1 MTSPDSKPPP
11 IEPLVEELM
20 YGCLEGEPETWADA
34 VERAGR
40 EHPALAAE
48 LGRRF
53 ASLVQAGMASDEG
66 LGVRLGEDFG
76 EFRLLSPLGGGAMGL
91 VYLAWWKP
99 RGKAVALKI
108 LRPGRQFQAE
118 ARRRF
123 EREMVL
129 ARGIRHEAICEV
141 FATGEHDHVP
151 YIAMRFVDGNSLAQH
166 LEQNPLPS
174 GEDLLILLG
183 QIESIARAL
192 AQAHDQGLVHRDVKP
207 QNMMIDGKGKMVLL
221 DFGLAR
227 STNSESSL
235 LTAEGVQV
243 GTPAYMAPEA
253 VRGEE
258 LDQRSD
264 VYSLGATLYEALTGR
279 RPFEAATGA
288 GLMHRILNAPTPDP
302 RRHNPG
308 ISSDLSLVVRTAM
321 AKDPL
326 RRYQDGKALAEDLAA
341 LESGKS
347 IQAREP
353 GPWLRLKLFCREQP
367 RLAAGLLALFLSV
380 AFIAGLTVELINQRA
395 ISTVRSQLVDVLRKS
410 PGDLAAVRDIQRS
423 LGDLPNDSPVIWKLR
438 ENLANHHQVKSL
450 AVKGASESRLWS
462 LEPTLRAGEFLAGIG
477 DSLYRV
483 RTQGGSPGAHPWE
496 LRIPKDA
503 FNRRAM
509 SLADSEGACVTW
521 QTGEPSAY
529 RTHLLIFE
537 GTDPERCVEQANLLE
552 ARVTDR
558 GILWIEAD
566 GDGSLWVSQREPGST
581 HARILLGGTDA
592 SRAGALLAHG
602 EWHGA
607 LISPAGRVLYAW
619 RRDATGPAQ
628 MWAWDAITGERYGP
642 PVTLAAEFGIY
653 AVCSPDGRTLLTAS
667 RFRQEVNSQGA
678 SSQPSAMG
686 EVWAL
691 RKQALQHQ
699 GDLDPETP
707 RGQVAAAAIS
717 SSDLIAVVHEDGIM
731 RTWNRDAELKH
742 QFRNLVRPHRLR
754 FEQKASADSR
764 DRLLVL
770 CRDATAHLFTMDG
783 QQEAIVPLRDASR
796 ARLVVGMN
804 MVVMGASGQDLR
816 TWDLRPAG
824 KIPLPGCEGGVTVI
838 CAVPDDEMILGTS
851 CGRLFSFDPQKGTT
865 EEITFGEGIRENWIL
880 DVAVLRGKR
889 WERDSLAVLVRDTG
903 GGGLARLVFMH
914 RTKSKWIT
922 ESKIEVPKDWGRI
935 SRMSV
940 DRDGVRC
947 WVSTFSGLRE
957 LQLSGGSWHPKAN
970 PITRVNAWAV
980 ASSHG
985 TQDLLATITNE
996 GPRLWRVSGPTY
1008 SSLEDFPPHLS
1019 ANLIRVAAL
1028 ALDPTHNRLAVATSN
1043 PLSTQGTFWLAEVP
1057 PQGQDLLPV
1066 TYPPELPLPISQFA
1080 FAPDGETLACG
1091 SISGVISLLVPGSD
1105 SGPQDLRG
1113 HQATVNALSFS
1124 SDGRYLVSGDAQGEV
1139 FLWHMEIESLIQATD
1154 QLLGR

>member
-1 MTSPDSKPPP
+1 
-11 IEPLVEELM
+11 
-20 YGCLEGEPETWADA
+20 
-34 VERAGR
+34 
-40 EHPALAAE
+40 
-48 LGRRF
+48 
-53 ASLVQAGMASDEG
+53 
-66 LGVRLGEDFG
+66 
-76 EFRLLSPLGGGAMGL
+76 
-91 VYLAWWKP
+91 
-99 RGKAVALKI
+99 
-108 LRPGRQFQAE
+108 
-118 ARRRF
+118 
-123 EREMVL
+123 
-129 ARGIRHEAICEV
+129 
-141 FATGEHDHVP
+141 
-151 YIAMRFVDGNSLAQH
+151 
-166 LEQNPLPS
+166 
-174 GEDLLILLG
+174 
-183 QIESIARAL
+183 
-192 AQAHDQGLVHRDVKP
+192 
-207 QNMMIDGKGKMVLL
+207 
-221 DFGLAR
+221 
-227 STNSESSL
+227 
-235 LTAEGVQV
+235 
-243 GTPAYMAPEA
+243 
-253 VRGEE
+253 
-258 LDQRSD
+258 
-264 VYSLGATLYEALTGR
+264 
-279 RPFEAATGA
+279 
-288 GLMHRILNAPTPDP
+288 MHRILNAPTPDP
-302 RRHNPG
+302 RRHNPE
-308 ISSDLSLVVRTAM
+308 ISSDLSLIVRTAM

-326 RRYQDGKALAEDLAA
+326 RRYQDGRALAEDLGA
-341 LESGKS
+341 LEAGES

-367 RLAAGLLALFLSV
+367 RLAAGLLTLFLSV

-395 ISTVRSQLVDVLRKS
+395 ISTVRGQLVDVLRKS

-423 LGDLPNDSPVIWKLR
+423 LGDLSDDSPVIWKLR
-438 ENLANHHQVKSL
+438 ENLANHHQVESL
-450 AVKGASESRLWS
+450 AVKGASESLLWS

-477 DSLYRV
+477 DALYRV
-483 RTQGGSPGAHPWE
+483 RTQGGSPGAHPWV
-496 LRIPKDA
+496 LRIPENA

-521 QTGEPSAY
+521 QSGEPSAY

-592 SRAGALLAHG
+592 SRAGAHLAHG

-667 RFRQEVNSQGA
+667 RFRQKANSQGA
-678 SSQPSAMG
+678 SSQPSKMG

-691 RKQALQHQ
+691 RNQALQHQ
-699 GDLDPETP
+699 GNLNLETP

-754 FEQKASADSR
+754 FEQKASADSG

-783 QQEAIVPLRDASR
+783 QQEAIVPLEGASR
-796 ARLVVGMN
+796 ARLVAGMN

-824 KIPLPGCEGGVTVI
+824 KILLPGCEGGVTVI
-838 CAVPDDEMILGTS
+838 CAVPDGEMILGTS

-865 EEITFGEGIRENWIL
+865 EEINFGEGIRENWIL
-880 DVAVLRGKR
+880 DVAVLRGKQ
-889 WERDSLAVLVRDTG
+889 WERDGLAVLVRDTG
-903 GGGLARLVFMH
+903 GGGLARVVFMH
-914 RTKSKWIT
+914 PTKSKWII
-922 ESKIEVPKDWGRI
+922 ESEIGLPKDWGRI

-947 WVSTFSGLRE
+947 WISTFSGLRE
-957 LQLSGGSWHPKAN
+957 LQLSGGSWHPMAN

-985 TQDLLATITNE
+985 TQDLLATITN
-996 GPRLWRVSGPTY
+996 
-1008 SSLEDFPPHLS
+1008 
-1019 ANLIRVAAL
+1019 
-1028 ALDPTHNRLAVATSN
+1028 
-1043 PLSTQGTFWLAEVP
+1043 
-1057 PQGQDLLPV
+1057 
-1066 TYPPELPLPISQFA
+1066 
-1080 FAPDGETLACG
+1080 
-1091 SISGVISLLVPGSD
+1091 
-1105 SGPQDLRG
+1105 
-1113 HQATVNALSFS
+1113 
-1124 SDGRYLVSGDAQGEV
+1124 
-1139 FLWHMEIESLIQATD
+1139 
-1154 QLLGR
+1154 